1 MSDFKRPYK
10 DLGIRVAF
18 CQAINIVRTYGWRLA
33 IGLEDSFC
41 MIGAEAL
48 GLTRTTLDYIDRD
61 IPQWHTSD
69 RETMNK
75 IVATL
80 HMRFLEPG
88 STELVLISPLDRIDF
103 EPHVVIIY
111 GLPAQIATIAKAL
124 IWNGIMPGEITYM
137 GLASC
142 TLIPYSH
149 KYGKVQ
155 INIPGTGEL
164 ILGRT
169 ENHEISII
177 IPAKYLNLIIPGIN
191 AVRRI
196 HPYPLAKFSLY
207 EPRVPKWYEE
217 LTFDYYNSVVG

>member
-1 MSDFKRPYK
+1 
-10 DLGIRVAF
+10 
-18 CQAINIVRTYGWRLA
+18 
-33 IGLEDSFC
+33 
-41 MIGAEAL
+41 
-48 GLTRTTLDYIDRD
+48 
-61 IPQWHTSD
+61 
-69 RETMNK
+69 
-75 IVATL
+75 
-80 HMRFLEPG
+80 
-88 STELVLISPLDRIDF
+88 
-103 EPHVVIIY
+103 
-111 GLPAQIATIAKAL
+111 
-124 IWNGIMPGEITYM
+124 M

-177 IPAKYLNLIIPGIN
+177 IPAKYLNLIIPPGIN

-207 EPRVPKWYEE
+207 EPS
-217 LTFDYYNSVVG
+217 T